1 VPAKDRPR
9 RPLCDHIMYPTKQR
23 LALEMLREF
32 VAAFPGIK
40 IKSVLADA
48 LYGTGN
54 FMDNASTITGGAQVV
69 SQWRSNQVVASKNSK
84 TSLKTYFSRQSGV
97 KRCWVIRG
105 GKEQRATLLAAR
117 LTVKAHGKR
126 RFVVALKYEG
136 EEKYRY
142 IVASTLS
149 WRHEAIARVYTLRW
163 LVEVFI
169 QDWKTHGGWNKLS
182 KHQGEEGSTRGVI
195 ISLLCDHLLLL
206 HPEQSARLK
215 NKQPGL
221 PVGCLTERLKVEALI
236 DTIHEVVEAE
246 DPLASFETLKSAL
259 KDCLPSRDS
268 KKHMIGRDLGRQTIT
283 SSLVAHAQ
291 AA

>member
-1 VPAKDRPR
+1 
-9 RPLCDHIMYPTKQR
+9 
-23 LALEMLREF
+23 
-32 VAAFPGIK
+32 
-40 IKSVLADA
+40 
-48 LYGTGN
+48 
-54 FMDNASTITGGAQVV
+54 
-69 SQWRSNQVVASKNSK
+69 
-84 TSLKTYFSRQSGV
+84 
-97 KRCWVIRG
+97 VIRG
-105 GKEQRATLLAAR
+105 GKEQRVTLLAAR